1 MSVETSGVVG
11 LVINN
16 EKQDALST
24 AFNKFGEADN
34 TTIEQASIIRNILG
48 PNPSWEVYDGYRR
61 PALANYVEKR
71 KVSLDAAEKKWTRVL
86 KLLDSIELGIQVP
99 KAPPT
104 KTAEAERKR
113 AARATKDNALEKQ
126 IKELREKA
134 KLEAK
139 TAGEKRDHDRDTIKV
154 MLERYH
160 SMKNAEGD
168 AVLAL
173 MVARLNALM
182 EELKEEAENDTTRPK
197 SAVVIFDKNGNS
209 NK

>member
-16 EKQDALST
+16 EKQDALSA

-86 KLLDSIELGIQVP
+86 RLLDSIELGIQVP

-139 TAGEKRDHDRDTIKV
+139 TAGEKRDRDRDTVKV

-209 NK
+209 TK